1 MSVSVTETDN
11 VFIFVPNLIGYA
23 RVVLNLLALFLMPL
37 CHCWAAWLYI
47 IAGLLDAFDG
57 HAARLFNQS
66 TKYGAMLDMLTDRCG
81 TMALLMTLCSF
92 YPRCTFLFQ
101 LSAIIDIS
109 CHWIHLHTAT
119 MLGKTS
125 HKNVDRKENA
135 LLHFYYTNRQ
145 FLFFMCA
152 GNELFYAF
160 LYLLNFTYGPTFLG
174 MSLLKLAVIL
184 LFPVAVLKSVF
195 ALMQGFGAWKD
206 LGVVDMKERE
216 AAKANLAKKD

>member
-1 MSVSVTETDN
+1 MSDSVIETDN
-11 VFIFVPNLIGYA
+11 VFIFIPNLIGYT
-23 RVVLNLLALFLMPL
+23 RVTFNILALLLMPI

-47 IAGLLDAFDG
+47 VAGLLDAFDG
-57 HAARLFNQS
+57 HAARMFNQS
-66 TKYGAMLDMLTDRCG
+66 TKFGAMLDMITDRCG

-109 CHWIHLHTAT
+109 CHWIHLHTSS

-125 HKNVDRKENA
+125 HKNVQSQDNA

-145 FLFFMCA
+145 FLFVMCA

-160 LYLLNFTYGPTFLG
+160 LYLLHFTYGPIFLG
-174 MSLLKLAVIL
+174 MSLLKIAIVL
-184 LFPVAVLKSVF
+184 LLPVALLKSTF
-195 ALMQGFGAWKD
+195 ALMQGYGAWKD
-206 LGVVDMKERE
+206 LGYIDMKERQ
-216 AAKANLAKKD
+216 AAQANLEKKD